1 MSFPGFLQIF
11 KVSQI
16 FQLNMFRLQSGSGIF
31 LLAPDSR
38 RNFSLQLA
46 PDALGSE
53 KAHLFQN
60 RKVAVVECGTWALQ
74 SGKKMIDI
82 LNAMKGIEIVNEKQ
96 VSILSNARGSVL
108 SSLDELAE
116 NLVK

>member
-1 MSFPGFLQIF
+1 MES
-11 KVSQI
+11 
-16 FQLNMFRLQSGSGIF
+16 
-31 LLAPDSR
+31 LLLD
-38 RNFSLQLA
+38 L
-46 PDALGSE
+46 